1 MGLAKRVIELDR
13 DILTFDQ
20 RYGFV
25 EGATSIE
32 EKQKKR
38 VRMLVERRNL
48 INFFKKCLDNKG
60 ILT

>member
-25 EGATSIE
+25 EGATALE
-32 EKQKKR
+32 DKQLARVKK
-38 VRMLVERRNL
+38 LTERRKL
-48 INFFKKCLDNKG
+48 INFFKLSEVKNG
-60 ILT
+60 N

>member
-25 EGATSIE
+25 EGATAIE

-38 VRMLVERRNL
+38 VRMLAERRNL
-48 INFFKKCLDNKG
+48 INFFKKCLDNKDRQA
-60 ILT
+60 